1 MQNYYNQKL
10 TYPDLQD
17 YIGVLTAL
25 AHDKKYESRSE
36 YEKNHTCA
44 SIKVI
49 ERILKNN
56 DITDEQRKGYE
67 TTIRLLK
74 EAAKDDL

>member
-1 MQNYYNQKL
+1 MQNYYNRKL

-25 AHDKKYESRSE
+25 AHDKKHKSRSE

>member
-1 MQNYYNQKL
+1 MQNYYNRHL

-17 YIGVLTAL
+17 YIGILTAL
-25 AHDKKYESRSE
+25 AHDKKDESRSE
-36 YEKNHTCA
+36 YEKNHTHA

-49 ERILKNN
+49 ERILQNN
-56 DITDEQRKGYE
+56 HITDEQRKGYE

-74 EAAKDDL
+74 ETVNEDL